1 MGTRPRF
8 LLIYFAAWIPLAAL
22 YAALVAQ
29 RSAVIDGVLSGLT
42 TMGMAAVLGLGARF
56 LSRRVQPRARGR
68 TFFIAWHAVL
78 SVAYSALWT
87 GSIAWMIYANA
98 PAETWRYIVQNAL
111 GWQFLF
117 GLVLYGLLVTA
128 FELMDASDRARDQ
141 DRRVAEA
148 ETLRVRAELGALRAQ
163 LNPHF
168 LFNALHSISALVR
181 ADAASAE
188 RALERF
194 GMLMRRVLELQRDQR
209 DEISLAEE
217 LDFVRAY
224 LELETMRHGDRI
236 RVLEEIDPE
245 ALDCAVLTFSLQPLV
260 ENAVRHG
267 LAPLPHGG
275 TIRLSAELTSDQLV
289 LEVADDGVGFD
300 MNRVVDGVGTSVV
313 RRRLATRFGNS
324 ASINIMSA
332 SGEGCRVRMVL
343 PVFAAPVV
351 TVPDRALERSPAL
364 R

>member
-1 MGTRPRF
+1 MATPRRF
-8 LLIYFAAWIPLAAL
+8 LLIYFAAWIPLAGL

-29 RSAVIDGVLSGLT
+29 RSALVDGILSGLT
-42 TMGMAAVLGLGARF
+42 TMGIAALLGLGARA
-56 LSRRVQPRARGR
+56 LSARVQPWSRGR
-68 TFFIAWHAVL
+68 AFFAAWHAFIG
-78 SVAYSALWT
+78 VAYSGIWT
-87 GSIAWMIYANA
+87 GSIAWMIWANA

-117 GLVLYGLLVTA
+117 GLVLYGLLVAA
-128 FELMDASDRARDQ
+128 FELIDASERARDQ
-141 DRRVAEA
+141 ERRVAEA
-148 ETLRVRAELGALRAQ
+148 ETLRARAELGALRAQ

-168 LFNALHSISALVR
+168 LFNALHSILALVR
-181 ADAASAE
+181 ADASSAE

-217 LDFVRAY
+217 LEFVRAY

-236 RVLEEIDPE
+236 HVREEIDPE

-267 LAPLPHGG
+267 LAPLPRGG
-275 TIRLSAELTSDQLV
+275 TIRLSAELSGDRLV
-289 LEVADDGVGFD
+289 LEVADDGAGFD
-300 MNRVVDGVGTSVV
+300 MSRAVEGVGTSVV
-313 RRRLATRFGNS
+313 RRRLAARFGNS
-324 ASINIMSA
+324 ATISTTTA
-332 SGEGCRVRMVL
+332 PGEGCRVKIAMPVL
-343 PVFAAPVV
+343 PAPAY
-351 TVPDRALERSPAL
+351 TPARALERDAAV